1 MQAVFLDAQTFHSS
15 ISFND
20 IEQAVGSLKT
30 YALTRPLEIIERAID
45 AEIIITNKVV
55 LSAALLKKLPNLKLI
70 CVSATGTNNVD
81 LDAAKALGIVVTNV
95 SGYAS
100 QSLSQYVLAQ
110 ILNYY
115 CRLPSHNQVTQNNTW
130 QNSPTFCV
138 HGDSMI
144 ELAGKTFG
152 IYGYGT
158 LGRAVEQL
166 AKAFGMKVLISEHA
180 NKTAIRA
187 NRVSYEEM
195 LTTSDIISVHC
206 PQTKETTELF
216 NREAFS
222 KMQSHCLF
230 INTARGGAVNSSDL
244 AKALTANEIAHA
256 VVDVLEQEPPQADH
270 PLLDKS
276 LTNITITA
284 HMAWASIE
292 AQQRLVALLGKN
304 IIDFQQGIET
314 NVVN

>member
-15 ISFND
+15 ISFTD
-20 IEQAVGSLKT
+20 IEQVVSSLST
-30 YALTRPLEIIERAID
+30 YSLTESSDVIERAKD
-45 AEIIITNKVV
+45 ADIIITNKVL
-55 LSAALLKKLPNLKLI
+55 LSKELMSQLPNLKLI

-81 LDAAKALGIVVTNV
+81 LSAAKALDIVVTNV

-115 CRLPSHNQVTQNNTW
+115 CRLISHNQVTQNNTW

-138 HGDSMI
+138 HGDSMT
-144 ELAGKTFG
+144 ELAGKTLG
-152 IYGYGT
+152 IYGYGV
-158 LGRAVEQL
+158 LGRAVAQL
-166 AKAFGMKVLISEHA
+166 ANAFGMKVLISEHA
-180 NKTAIRA
+180 NKTDIRP
-187 NRVSYEEM
+187 NRVSYEHM
-195 LTTSDIISVHC
+195 LNKADIISVHC
-206 PQTKETTELF
+206 PQTAETTELF
-216 NREAFS
+216 NYAAFR

-230 INTARGGAVNSSDL
+230 INTARGGVVKSADL
-244 AKALTANEIAHA
+244 AKALASNEIEHA
-256 VVDVLEQEPPQADH
+256 VIDVLEQEPPQANH

-276 LTNITITA
+276 LSNITITA

-292 AQQRLVALLGKN
+292 AQQRLVTLLGKN
-304 IIDFQQGIET
+304 IIDFKKGVAT

>member
-30 YALTRPLEIIERAID
+30 YPLTKPLEVIERAIG
-45 AEIIITNKVV
+45 AEIIITNKVM
-55 LSAALLKKLPNLKLI
+55 LSAALLKQLPNLKLI

-115 CRLPSHNQVTQNNTW
+115 CRLPAHNQVTQNSTW

-144 ELAGKTFG
+144 ELAGKTLG

-166 AKAFGMKVLISEHA
+166 AKAFGMTVLISEHA

-187 NRVSYEEM
+187 NRVSYQEM
-195 LTTSDIISVHC
+195 LTSSDIISVHC
-206 PQTKETTELF
+206 PQTKATTELF
-216 NREAFS
+216 NRAAFS

-230 INTARGGAVNSSDL
+230 INTARGGVVNSVDL

-304 IIDFQQGIET
+304 IIDFQQGIAT
-314 NVVN
+314 NVVK